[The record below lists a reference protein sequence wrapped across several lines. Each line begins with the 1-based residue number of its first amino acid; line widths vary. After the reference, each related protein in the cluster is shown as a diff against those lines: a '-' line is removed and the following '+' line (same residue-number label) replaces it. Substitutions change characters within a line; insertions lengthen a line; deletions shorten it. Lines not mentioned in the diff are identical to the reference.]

1 VADLR
6 FDVNKDVV
14 DDQLINKVESS
25 PKEEVEKTTTDE
37 DMNAGKVMEDG
48 DDQAA

>member
-14 DDQLINKVESS
+14 DDQLINEAKSN
-25 PKEEVEKTTTDE
+25 PKEEAKKITVDE
-37 DMNAGKVMEDG
+37 DMNTREAVEGG
-48 DDQAA
+48 DNQAT